1 MQKSEVI
8 NILKKDLNFNDR
20 SIDKLK
26 KFTELVL
33 SANKN
38 YNLIAKSTESSIWDR
53 HILDSAQ
60 LVKFIDFNA
69 LSLADLGSGAG
80 FPGLIIE
87 IFNKNKDFHV
97 KLYEKSSVK
106 RQFLINVIKKLDLN
120 AKILGDV
127 RDEVLDSDI
136 IVCRAFKKL
145 DQVIQVSREIA
156 KKPHKL
162 MILKGQNAQVEIN
175 KTFKTK
181 KYSYK
186 LVNSITNAKSKIILM
201 EIDKNDK
208 TDNISSN

>member
-1 MQKSEVI
+1 MQQLEVI
-8 NILKKDLNFNDR
+8 KILKKDLNFKDE
-20 SIDKLK
+20 SIEKLK
-26 KFTELVL
+26 KFVELVL
-33 SANKN
+33 IENKN
-38 YNLIAKSTESSIWDR
+38 HNLIAKSTEATIWDR

-80 FPGLIIE
+80 FPGLVIE
-87 IFNKNKDFHV
+87 IFNTNKDFHV

-106 RQFLINVIKKLDLN
+106 RKFLINVIKKLELN
-120 AKILGDV
+120 AEIFGDV
-127 RDEVLDSDI
+127 RDEVLDTDI
-136 IVCRAFKKL
+136 IVCRAFRKL
-145 DQVIQVSREIA
+145 DRVIQVSREIA

-162 MILKGQNAQVEIN
+162 MILKGQNAQEEIN

-201 EIDKNDK
+201 DIY
-208 TDNISSN
+208 